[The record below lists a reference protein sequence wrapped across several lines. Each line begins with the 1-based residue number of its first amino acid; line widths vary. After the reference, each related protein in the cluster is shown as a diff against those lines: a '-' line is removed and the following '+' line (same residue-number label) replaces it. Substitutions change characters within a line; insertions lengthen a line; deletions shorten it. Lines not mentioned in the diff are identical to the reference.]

1 MKDIMST
8 TLLNETLK
16 RITEGYKFGWSDD
29 LTVDAL
35 RFYFQASAKFLA
47 VHKSKDKPV
56 ALELRDYNGG
66 FHFAMVA
73 QFMAQSEEGADEG
86 SWALSCTFDESDIDK
101 NTYEVFNFA
110 ENQEA
115 QSVFDQVSYQVGG
128 LVWRFKQGETKD
140 QITEGTSIQVLC
152 IVFDCLADYMRL
164 NATIDPEMAIGELV
178 AFRSELAGD
187 KVYIGVTPGALL
199 KQIIKQDDAI
209 GVVGDTNVATPTA
222 A

>member
-8 TLLNETLK
+8 TLPNEVLK
-16 RITEGYKFGWSDD
+16 RITEGYRFGWSDE
-29 LTVDAL
+29 LTIDAL
-35 RFYFQASAKFLA
+35 RFYFQAAAKYLA
-47 VHKSKDKPV
+47 NHKSKDKPV
-56 ALELRDYNGG
+56 ALELRDFNGG
-66 FHFAMVA
+66 FHFAMVV
-73 QFMAQSEEGADEG
+73 QFMAQNEDGADEG

-101 NTYEVFNFA
+101 NTYTVFNYA
-110 ENQEA
+110 EDPEA
-115 QSVFDQVSYQVGG
+115 RAMFDQVSYQVGG

-140 QITEGTSIQVLC
+140 QVTEGTSTQILC
-152 IVFDCLADYMRL
+152 ILFDALAAYMRV
-164 NATIDPEMAIGELV
+164 NVTIDPEMAIGELV

-209 GVVGDTNVATPTA
+209 GVVGDTKVATTA